1 MMGEKRLNIIPD
13 VVSLSSETL
22 ARILTETPPIMPTSA
37 RKRETLL
44 HPEYGRLPARK
55 VLDCIF
61 ALAPTGKIAHFH
73 TEQVEPTETVGE
85 ILYAKTDTA
94 ATDGRERCQVI
105 PPFVREFDPP
115 VFPSPEAP
123 RP

>member
-1 MMGEKRLNIIPD
+1 MATFP
-13 VVSLSSETL
+13 
-22 ARILTETPPIMPTSA
+22 

-55 VLDCIF
+55 ILDCIF

-73 TEQVEPTETVGE
+73 TEQVETAETDGETV
-85 ILYAKTDTA
+85 YAKTEAA
-94 ATDGRERCQVI
+94 ATAGRERCQVI

-115 VFPSPEAP
+115 AFPSTEAS

>member
-1 MMGEKRLNIIPD
+1 M
-13 VVSLSSETL
+13 
-22 ARILTETPPIMPTSA
+22 PPSA

-73 TEQVEPTETVGE
+73 TEQVEPTETAGE

-115 VFPSPEAP
+115 AFPSIEDT
-123 RP
+123 RR

>member
-1 MMGEKRLNIIPD
+1 MIVEKRLNIIPH
-13 VVSLSSETL
+13 VVSLSSETA
-22 ARILTETPPIMPTSA
+22 ARILAETPAIMPTSV

-73 TEQVEPTETVGE
+73 AEQVEPTETDGE

-115 VFPSPEAP
+115 AFPSIEDP
-123 RP
+123 RR

>member
-1 MMGEKRLNIIPD
+1 
-13 VVSLSSETL
+13 
-22 ARILTETPPIMPTSA
+22 MPTSA

-73 TEQVEPTETVGE
+73 TEQVEPTETDGE
-85 ILYAKTDTA
+85 ILYAETGATPTA
-94 ATDGRERCQVI
+94 GRERCQVI

-115 VFPSPEAP
+115 AFPSPEAP
-123 RP
+123 R

>member
-1 MMGEKRLNIIPD
+1 MTVEKRLNIIPD
-13 VVSLSSETL
+13 VVSLSSEIA
-22 ARILTETPPIMPTSA
+22 ARILAETPAVMPTSA

-73 TEQVEPTETVGE
+73 TEQVEPTETDGE
-85 ILYAKTDTA
+85 ILYAETGATPTA
-94 ATDGRERCQVI
+94 GRERCQVI

-115 VFPSPEAP
+115 AFPSPEAP
-123 RP
+123 R

>member
-1 MMGEKRLNIIPD
+1 MTAEKRLNIIPD
-13 VVSLSSETL
+13 VVSLSSEIA
-22 ARILTETPPIMPTSA
+22 ARILAETPAVMPTSA
-37 RKRETLL
+37 HKRETLL

-73 TEQVEPTETVGE
+73 TEQVEPTETDAEV
-85 ILYAKTDTA
+85 LYAKTDTA
-94 ATDGRERCQVI
+94 ATAGRERCQVI

-115 VFPSPEAP
+115 AFPSIENP
-123 RP
+123 RS

>member
-1 MMGEKRLNIIPD
+1 M
-13 VVSLSSETL
+13 T
-22 ARILTETPPIMPTSA
+22 TSA

-73 TEQVEPTETVGE
+73 TEQVETAETGGE
-85 ILYAKTDTA
+85 IVYAKTEAA

-115 VFPSPEAP
+115 TFPSAEVP

>member
-1 MMGEKRLNIIPD
+1 M
-13 VVSLSSETL
+13 T
-22 ARILTETPPIMPTSA
+22 TSP

-73 TEQVEPTETVGE
+73 TEQVETAETDGE
-85 ILYAKTDTA
+85 ILHARTDA
-94 ATDGRERCQVI
+94 AAAAGRERCQVI

-115 VFPSPEAP
+115 AFPSIEAP